1 MAPPLG
7 PKMLSMLALQKSQDI
22 KLGPKILS
30 MLALQKS
37 QDSELLALFYCFW
50 DNIFSLNNTKSIFVI
65 EVL

>member
-1 MAPPLG
+1 M
-7 PKMLSMLALQKSQDI
+7 
-22 KLGPKILS
+22 LS